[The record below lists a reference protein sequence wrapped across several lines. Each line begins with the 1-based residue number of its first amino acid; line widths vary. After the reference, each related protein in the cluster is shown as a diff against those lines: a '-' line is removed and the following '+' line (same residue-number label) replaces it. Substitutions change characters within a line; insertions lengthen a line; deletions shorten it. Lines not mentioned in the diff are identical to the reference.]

1 MPDTTKT
8 PFAPAVPSR
17 LVGAYVIDMLV
28 LGVLLAATWLVY
40 FTPLTITLITIE
52 AVIAAGIMLGATGRT
67 PGMAAMH
74 VCLIRDDDDTPSPH
88 CSRSRSSDPSR
99 ASRWPAMA
107 APG

>member
-8 PFAPAVPSR
+8 PFAPAAPSR

-28 LGVLLAATWLVY
+28 LGALLAATWFVY
-40 FTPLTITLITIE
+40 FTPLTITLVTIE

-74 VCLIRDDDDTPSPH
+74 VCLIRDDDAT
-88 CSRSRSSDPSR
+88 
-99 ASRWPAMA
+99 ALQ
-107 APG
+107 PG